1 MKRKTLTLTLSILAC
16 LALIGVG
23 FASWII
29 SADAIKEAEGNIIV
43 DTVADKTYVVSGSWL
58 DDKSSITFGAP
69 ATMNAHD
76 PWLTDPWLTNDSEG
90 KTENLTV
97 TYQLTVKYGDNTP
110 ATGIKDKI
118 TALVVAPENA
128 SYTAAVNGG
137 LIIAPKN
144 ATVEETAEGSGIYN
158 ITVTYKW
165 GKHFADSADA
175 TEGVNPYTYYNTKTA
190 TDKLSGTETTYMQD
204 AKTSL
209 ETLSK
214 IEASVKFTLN
224 ITVVK

>member
-29 SADAIKEAEGNIIV
+29 SAVAIKEAEGNIIV

-69 ATMNAHD
+69 ATMKAEKH
-76 PWLTDPWLTNDSEG
+76 WLTNDSEG

-118 TALVVAPENA
+118 TALVDAPENA

>member
-29 SADAIKEAEGNIIV
+29 SANTSTTAQGSFIV
-43 DTVADKTYVVSGSWL
+43 DTVADKTYVVSGEWL
-58 DDKSSITFGAP
+58 ENKSSIIFGAP
-69 ATMNAHD
+69 ATMNAEN
-76 PWLTDPWLTNDSEG
+76 PWLTNNSEG

-97 TYQLTVKYGDNTP
+97 TYQLTVTYGDEEK
-110 ATGIKDKI
+110 ATGIANKI
-118 TALVVAPENA
+118 TALVTAPENA
-128 SYTAAVNGG
+128 NYTAAVNGK
-137 LIIAPKN
+137 LIIAPTN
-144 ATVEETAEGSGIYN
+144 ATVVEAPEGNGKYN
-158 ITVTYKW
+158 ITVTYQW
-165 GKHFADSADA
+165 GEHF
-175 TEGVNPYTYYNTKTA
+175 GNVNPYKYYNAKTA

-214 IEASVKFTLN
+214 IEASVVFTLN
-224 ITVVK
+224 INVAK

>member
-29 SADAIKEAEGNIIV
+29 SADTSTPAQGSFIV
-43 DTVADKTYVVSGSWL
+43 DTVS
-58 DDKSSITFGAP
+58 DKSYTVTGDWKDKKSEIIFSAP
-69 ATMNAHD
+69 TGV
-76 PWLTDPWLTNDSEG
+76 TTSGWLTNDSA
-90 KTENLTV
+90 KKENLTV

-118 TALVVAPENA
+118 ITTVSAPADPN
-128 SYTAAVNGG
+128 YTAAVNGG
-137 LIIAPKN
+137 LISAPTS

-165 GKHFADSADA
+165 GKHFADSAEA
-175 TEGVNPYTYYNTKTA
+175 SEGVNPYTYYNGKEA
-190 TDKLSGTETTYMQD
+190 TGKLNGSETTYMQD

-214 IEASVKFTLN
+214 IEASVKFTLS
-224 ITVVK
+224 ITVKK

>member
-29 SADAIKEAEGNIIV
+29 SANAVDKAEGNIIV

-58 DDKSSITFGAP
+58 DGKSSITFGAP
-69 ATMNAHD
+69 ATMNAK
-76 PWLTDPWLTNDSEG
+76 DPWLTNDSKG

-97 TYQLTVKYGDNTP
+97 TYQLKVTYGDTTP

-118 TALVVAPENA
+118 TALVAAPESA
-128 SYTAAVNGG
+128 KYTAAVNGK
-137 LIIAPKN
+137 LIIAPTN
-144 ATVEETAEGSGIYN
+144 ATVEETGEGTGVYN
-158 ITVTYKW
+158 ITVTYQW
-165 GKHFADSADA
+165 GEHF
-175 TEGVNPYTYYNTKTA
+175 GKVNPYTYYNEKTA
-190 TDKLSGTETTYMQD
+190 TDTLTDSTTTYMQD

-209 ETLSK
+209 DTLSK
-214 IEASVKFTLN
+214 IEETVKFTLN
-224 ITVVK
+224 ITVLK

>member
-29 SADAIKEAEGNIIV
+29 SANTSTKAEGSFIV
-43 DTVADKTYVVSGSWL
+43 DTVADKTYVVSGEWL
-58 DDKSSITFGAP
+58 ENKSSIIFGAP
-69 ATMNAHD
+69 ATMNAEN
-76 PWLTDPWLTNDSEG
+76 PWLTNNSEG

-97 TYQLTVKYGDNTP
+97 TYQLTVTYGDGTK
-110 ATGIKDKI
+110 ATGIANKI
-118 TALVVAPENA
+118 TALVTAPENA
-128 SYTAAVNGG
+128 NYTAAVNGK
-137 LIIAPKN
+137 LIIAPTN
-144 ATVEETAEGSGIYN
+144 ATVVEALEGNGKYN
-158 ITVTYKW
+158 ITVTYQW
-165 GKHFADSADA
+165 GEHF
-175 TEGVNPYTYYNTKTA
+175 GNVNPYTYYNAKTA

-214 IEASVKFTLN
+214 IEASVVFTLN
-224 ITVVK
+224 INVAK

>member
-29 SADAIKEAEGNIIV
+29 SADTSTTAQGSFIV
-43 DTVADKTYVVSGSWL
+43 DTVS
-58 DDKSSITFGAP
+58 DKSYTVTGDWKDKKSEIIFSAP
-69 ATMNAHD
+69 TGD
-76 PWLTDPWLTNDSEG
+76 TTSGWLTNDSA
-90 KTENLTV
+90 KKENLTV

-118 TALVVAPENA
+118 ITTVSAPADPN
-128 SYTAAVNGG
+128 YTAAVNGG
-137 LIIAPKN
+137 LISAPTS

-165 GKHFADSADA
+165 GKHFADSAEA
-175 TEGVNPYTYYNTKTA
+175 SEGVNPYTYYNGKEA
-190 TDKLSGTETTYMQD
+190 TGKLNGSETTYMQD

-214 IEASVKFTLN
+214 IEALVKFTLS
-224 ITVVK
+224 ITVKK

>member
-29 SADAIKEAEGNIIV
+29 SADTSTTAPARGSFIV
-43 DTVADKTYVVSGSWL
+43 DTVS
-58 DDKSSITFGAP
+58 DKSYTVTGDWKDKKSEIIFSAP
-69 ATMNAHD
+69 TGD
-76 PWLTDPWLTNDSEG
+76 TTSGWLTNDSA
-90 KTENLTV
+90 KKENLTV

-118 TALVVAPENA
+118 ITTVSAPADPN
-128 SYTAAVNGG
+128 YTAAVNGG
-137 LIIAPKN
+137 LISAPTS

-165 GKHFADSADA
+165 GKHFADSAEA
-175 TEGVNPYTYYNTKTA
+175 SEGVNPYTYYNGKEA
-190 TDKLSGTETTYMQD
+190 TGKLNGSETTYMQD

-214 IEASVKFTLN
+214 IEASVKFTLS
-224 ITVVK
+224 ITVKK

>member
-29 SADAIKEAEGNIIV
+29 SAEVSATPAEGSFIV
-43 DTVADKTYVVSGSWL
+43 DTVTDRSYKVEGAWL
-58 DDKSSITFGAP
+58 SNQSNITFGAP
-69 ATMNAHD
+69 TTMNNVENA
-76 PWLTDPWLTNDSEG
+76 WLTNNSED
-90 KTENLTV
+90 KKENLTV

-118 TALVVAPENA
+118 ITTVSAPADPN
-128 SYTAAVNGG
+128 YTAAVDGG
-137 LIIAPKN
+137 LIIAPTN
-144 ATVEETAEGSGIYN
+144 ATVVEAPGGNGKYN
-158 ITVTYKW
+158 ITVTYQW
-165 GKHFADSADA
+165 GEHF
-175 TEGVNPYTYYNTKTA
+175 GKVNPYTYYNLKNA
-190 TDKLSGTETTYMQD
+190 TDKLNGSETTYMQD

-214 IEASVKFTLN
+214 IEASVVFTLS
-224 ITVVK
+224 ITVKK